1 MTRQGKGPFAP
12 TDNDLFNPLP
22 REKLKAMGASA
33 LTDAE
38 VLALLLRTGTRERPV
53 VAFATDILSRL
64 GGIRGLLQS
73 TPDKLGA
80 IKGLGPAKQAEIA
93 AVSELVNRAMRETL
107 EARSVLR
114 DPADVWQ
121 YLQPQLG
128 GKTKEVFAVLF
139 LNTQHH
145 LLAMEELFQGTLT
158 QATVYPREVAVAAL
172 RHHAA
177 AVILAHNHPSGHSE
191 PSPADIHLTEILTR
205 TLQLIDVRVLDHM
218 IVTAGGVYSMAE
230 HGLI

>member
-1 MTRQGKGPFAP
+1 MTSQGKGPVA
-12 TDNDLFNPLP
+12 TADHDLFNPLP
-22 REKLKAMGASA
+22 REKLNAMGASA

-64 GGIRGLLQS
+64 GGLRGLLQA
-73 TPDKLGA
+73 TPEKLSA
-80 IKGLGPAKQAEIA
+80 IKGLGPAKQAEIV

-114 DPADVWQ
+114 DPADVRQ
-121 YLQPQLG
+121 YLQLQLG

-191 PSPADIHLTEILTR
+191 PSSADIHLTETLTR

-218 IVTAGGVYSMAE
+218 IVTASGVYSMAE

>member
-1 MTRQGKGPFAP
+1 MTAQGKGPVAP
-12 TDNDLFNPLP
+12 ADNDLFNPLP

-33 LTDAE
+33 LTDPE

-53 VAFATDILSRL
+53 VAFAADILCRL
-64 GGIRGLLQS
+64 GGLRGLLRA
-73 TPDKLGA
+73 TPNQLVA
-80 IKGLGPAKQAEIA
+80 IKGLGPAKQAEIT
-93 AVSELVNRAMRETL
+93 AVSELVNRAMRESL
-107 EARSVLR
+107 EVRSVLR
-114 DPADVWQ
+114 DPADVRQ
-121 YLQPQLG
+121 YLQLQLG

-191 PSPADIHLTEILTR
+191 PSSADIHLTETLTR

>member
-1 MTRQGKGPFAP
+1 MTAQGKGPVAP
-12 TDNDLFNPLP
+12 ANNDLFNPLP

-38 VLALLLRTGTRERPV
+38 VLALLLPTGTRERPV

-64 GGIRGLLQS
+64 GGLRGLLQA
-73 TPDKLGA
+73 TPERLGA

-107 EARSVLR
+107 QARSVLH
-114 DPADVWQ
+114 DPADVRQ
-121 YLQPQLG
+121 YLQMQLG

-177 AVILAHNHPSGHSE
+177 AVILAHNHPSGHGE
-191 PSPADIHLTEILTR
+191 PSSADIHLTETLTR

-218 IVTAGGVYSMAE
+218 VVTAGGVYSMAE

>member
-1 MTRQGKGPFAP
+1 MTGQGKSLVAP
-12 TDNDLFNPLP
+12 IDNDLFSPLP
-22 REKLKAMGASA
+22 REKLTMMGPSA

-38 VLALLLRTGTRERPV
+38 VLALLLRTGIPGRPV
-53 VAFATDILSRL
+53 VSFAAHILSRV
-64 GGIRGLLQS
+64 GGLRGLLRAS
-73 TPDKLGA
+73 TDTLSA
-80 IKGLGPAKQAEIA
+80 IKGLGPAKQAEIV

-107 EARSVLR
+107 QARPVLR
-114 DPADVWQ
+114 DPADVRQ
-121 YLQPQLG
+121 YLQLQLG
-128 GKTKEVFAVLF
+128 GKTAEVFAVLF
-139 LNTQHH
+139 LNAQHH

-191 PSPADIHLTEILTR
+191 PSSADIHLTETLTR
-205 TLQLIDVRVLDHM
+205 TLQVLDIRVLDHM
-218 IVTAGGVYSMAE
+218 IVTVDGVFSMAE

>member
-1 MTRQGKGPFAP
+1 MTAQGKGPVAP
-12 TDNDLFNPLP
+12 ASNDLFNPLP

-38 VLALLLRTGTRERPV
+38 VLALLLRTGTPERPV

-64 GGIRGLLQS
+64 GGLRGLLQA
-73 TPDKLGA
+73 TPERLGA

-107 EARSVLR
+107 QARSVLR
-114 DPADVWQ
+114 DPADVRQ
-121 YLQPQLG
+121 YLQMQLG

-139 LNTQHH
+139 LNTQYH

-177 AVILAHNHPSGHSE
+177 AVILAHNHPSGHGE
-191 PSPADIHLTEILTR
+191 PSSADIHLTETLTR

-218 IVTAGGVYSMAE
+218 VVTAGGVYSMAE